1 MTLYNLK
8 SSDGAWR
15 ITKFTNDLEVES
27 SYITS
32 LQECECPAGS
42 RPTCRHR
49 QMLPKMLNVGAED
62 SGMFYDFE
70 RDQFLEPITD
80 DTEDT
85 QPAIVSPV
93 EEEPE
98 TAAAGGPNV
107 SALFLDGLSQ
117 TVHTTVNY
125 MEDGSVEIVEHKPTP
140 SPSFTQIHDGAVT
153 PEMERVIKSE
163 APHPAISGTLRRR
176 I

>member
-8 SSDGAWR
+8 FADGQWR

-32 LQECECPAGS
+32 INECECPAGN

-70 RDQFLEPITD
+70 RDQFLELITD
-80 DTEDT
+80 PEDT
-85 QPAIVSPV
+85 QPVIVSPM
-93 EEEPE
+93 EDELEDEPE
-98 TAAAGGPNV
+98 LPPQAAQ
-107 SALFLDGLSQ
+107 DILSPP
-117 TVHTTVNY
+117 
-125 MEDGSVEIVEHKPTP
+125 EPA
-140 SPSFTQIHDGAVT
+140 SFRQIHDGVVS
-153 PEMERVIKSE
+153 PEMAKMIE
-163 APHPAISGTLRRR
+163 AVHPALNGPLRRR